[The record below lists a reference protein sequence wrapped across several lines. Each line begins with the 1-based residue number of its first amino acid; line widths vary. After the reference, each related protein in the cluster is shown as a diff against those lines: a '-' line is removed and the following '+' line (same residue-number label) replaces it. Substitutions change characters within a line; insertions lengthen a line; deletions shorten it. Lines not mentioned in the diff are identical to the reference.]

1 MTIPPPAL
9 WAFLGLFAGGWK
21 LAIVAGAILA
31 VFGRRLVPLASRW
44 LSPNPRTA
52 SRVVVKDG
60 GPSPRSTFNDR
71 VFLVLL
77 VMAATAVATWIIVH
91 FTIAKSMR

>member
-1 MTIPPPAL
+1 MTTLPPL

-21 LAIVAGAILA
+21 LAIVAAAVFA
-31 VFGRRLVPLASRW
+31 VFGRRLAPMASRW
-44 LSPNPRTA
+44 LSPHPRTA
-52 SRVVVKDG
+52 SRVVAKDG
-60 GPSPRSTFNDR
+60 VPAPRSRFNDR

-77 VMAATAVATWIIVH
+77 VMAATAVATWIIAH